1 MYIYKNNINIYIRVL
16 YSFDLISRQTLLGL
30 APDQTWFSPVASAAN
45 RRQHCEE
52 QACELHQ
59 KYRITH
65 TVSGSNGRDTIS
77 GILNNI
83 HCAGVEGAGYYIW
96 NIQ

>member
-65 TVSGSNGRDTIS
+65 CSEQLRASPSGEWKRYPME
-77 GILNNI
+77 
-83 HCAGVEGAGYYIW
+83 VE
-96 NIQ
+96 